1 MDKNED
7 IIRLLPKRKK
17 GLLRI
22 VFSRF
27 FVMSLLILLQ
37 IILTL
42 SFTTWLYTQFSL
54 IYAIDRAFAFLVIFY
69 LFKCEMDSTAKL
81 TWLLILA
88 VAPITGAILLL
99 YTKHEFGHNRIRK
112 RALEL
117 TNETKDMLPLQT
129 EAMFDPEVQRSGT
142 DDLCK
147 YLSRTGCFPVFANTD
162 ATYFPDGE
170 KKFEAMLEEL
180 QKAEEDEAA
189 AAQKAADEAAKA
201 AEAAAAKAAADG
213 YVPRESGKA
222 AEGPGFPVF
231 GHPGKQGRARRR
243 AGGLKW
249 IK

>member
-1 MDKNED
+1 MKCSHLFDIINLSEDKNED

-88 VAPITGAILLL
+88 VTHYRSYPAAIH
-99 YTKHEFGHNRIRK
+99 KARIRSQPYP
-112 RALEL
+112 
-117 TNETKDMLPLQT
+117 ETRP
-129 EAMFDPEVQRSGT
+129 
-142 DDLCK
+142 
-147 YLSRTGCFPVFANTD
+147 
-162 ATYFPDGE
+162 
-170 KKFEAMLEEL
+170 
-180 QKAEEDEAA
+180 
-189 AAQKAADEAAKA
+189 
-201 AEAAAAKAAADG
+201 
-213 YVPRESGKA
+213 
-222 AEGPGFPVF
+222 
-231 GHPGKQGRARRR
+231 
-243 AGGLKW
+243 
-249 IK
+249 